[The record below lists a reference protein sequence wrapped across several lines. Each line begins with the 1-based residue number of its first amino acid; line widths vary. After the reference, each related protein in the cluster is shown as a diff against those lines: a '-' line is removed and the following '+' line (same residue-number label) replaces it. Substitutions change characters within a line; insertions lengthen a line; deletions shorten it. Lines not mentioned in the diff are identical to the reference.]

1 MPISRLHFSKIIH
14 RIRGWPLNRL
24 KRANMREA
32 TNCCVG
38 GASRIEEDQ
47 TSGGD
52 DDDLPSSKVV
62 GLPGHDHDH
71 HLAHADVV
79 SYNATLSKKENGL

>member
-1 MPISRLHFSKIIH
+1 
-14 RIRGWPLNRL
+14 
-24 KRANMREA
+24 MREA

-47 TSGGD
+47 TSGDDD

-62 GLPGHDHDH
+62 VLPGHDHDH
-71 HLAHADVV
+71 HLAHADVA
-79 SYNATLSKKENGL
+79 SFNATLTKKENGL